1 MRARILIFCGIL
13 FFQIAFASGHI
24 YSYDEL
30 MIAETAEN
38 LVERSSS
45 SLDPTPDKELYA
57 KYGLDGG
64 LYSRFGIGMS
74 AALMPFHVLG
84 IAVFANAVFIAFIA
98 VVFLNVLLRM
108 NVGSHAAVVTTLI
121 LSFSTLLAPYGRGLF
136 NEVLTGLA
144 LLLAYSMLISH
155 RPFFV
160 GMAAS
165 IAFATRAE
173 YLLVVPLLAFFVGRK
188 NLVGFFIPVLAM
200 VGLLALYNF
209 ARFGNP
215 FDNGMLSTDSGDTFS
230 TPLYVGLY
238 GLLLSP
244 GKGILWY
251 SPPVLLALSGMKKF
265 KPIIVIVIP
274 MVILQASWHA
284 WAGGWCY
291 GPRRFVALL
300 PLLMLP
306 AGFSVERCLGSRRGK
321 ALLAALA
328 LVGFAMQIG
337 GLTTNFI
344 TYHQEAKGSLL
355 WSVEHSAA
363 IGQVRD
369 LLLKGREDLL
379 WW

>member
-1 MRARILIFCGIL
+1 MRIRILIFCGIL
-13 FFQIAFASGHI
+13 VFQIVFASGRI

-30 MIAETAEN
+30 VVAETTEN
-38 LVERSSS
+38 LIQQSSS
-45 SLDPTPDKELYA
+45 ALDPTPDKEQYA
-57 KYGLDGG
+57 KYGRDGG
-64 LYSRFGIGMS
+64 LYSRFGMGMS
-74 AALMPFHVLG
+74 AALIPFHLLG
-84 IAVFANAVFIAFIA
+84 VAVFANAVFIALIA
-98 VVFLNVLLRM
+98 VVFYNVLIRS
-108 NVGSHAAVVTTLI
+108 NVQMKAAVIVTLM
-121 LSFSTLLAPYGRGLF
+121 LSFSTLIAPYGRGLF

-173 YLLVVPLLAFFVGRK
+173 YLLIVPLLAFFTGRK
-188 NLVGFFIPVLAM
+188 NLLHFFVPVMAM
-200 VGLLALYNF
+200 VGLLALYNY

-230 TPLYVGLY
+230 TPLQVGLY
-238 GLLLSP
+238 GLLISP

-251 SPPVLLALSGMKKF
+251 SPPILLALFGMRKF
-265 KPIIVIVIP
+265 KTIIVIVIP
-274 MVILQASWHA
+274 MIILQASWHA

-306 AGFSVERCLGSRRGK
+306 AGFIVQGYLKSSRGRMI
-321 ALLAALA
+321 LIVLA
-328 LVGFAMQIG
+328 LVGFMMQIG
-337 GLTTNFI
+337 GLTTNFM

-355 WSVEHSAA
+355 WSVRHSAA
-363 IGQVRD
+363 LGQVRD